1 MEEQKRSTSP
11 EQKIREVAERIIRL
25 REDLGLSAAE
35 MAEQTGFDIAEYKA
49 LESGQKDFTF
59 NFLYK
64 CAAVLHVD
72 INDLLEGSSP
82 ELSGYT
88 VTRKG
93 EGVQIVRREGF
104 AYNQLAAKFKN
115 KTMEPFHV
123 VIPYSEEA
131 LSKPLHLGSHA
142 GQEMDI
148 VIKGTLRMIVGTHTE
163 ILHEGDCIY
172 YDSSMPHDEIALGGE
187 DCEIYAFVMAPH
199 GSTTLPE
206 YTERVQEHHSTNVD
220 KAGLMHPV
228 AEKFVSC
235 ETDAVGVLSGV
246 HFKDADKFNFAFDI
260 VDAMAEKCPDKTAM
274 IYVDVN
280 HNERRF
286 TFRDIKRYSCQT
298 ANYFRSLGIKK
309 GDRVMLVLKR
319 HYQFWFSII
328 ALHRIG
334 ALVIPASNMLK
345 KHDFEYRFN
354 SAEVSAIV
362 ATADGEVADEVDL
375 ACAACPSLKTKVLVN
390 GQREGWHDFNA
401 ELPAYSTH
409 FERTAD
415 TPCGTDPMLIFFS
428 SGTSGNPK
436 LVLHSYQYPMG
447 HYVTARYWQNA
458 DPNGL
463 HFTIS
468 DTGWGKA
475 LWGKLYGQWMCES
488 AVFVYDFD
496 RFHADDILPMFKKY
510 HVTSFCAP
518 PTMYRFFIKEDL
530 SKYDLS
536 SLKYACIAGEA
547 LNPEVFHQF
556 YRATGIKLMEGFGQ
570 TETTLTIGNFVG
582 MEPKPGSMGRPNPQY
597 EVAILMPDGTPAGV
611 GETGEICVRLKDKPV
626 PGLALC
632 YFRDEETTAETWRD
646 GWYHTGDTAWMDEDG
661 YFWYVGRV
669 DDVIKS
675 SGYRIGPFEIESVIM
690 ELPYVLECAVTG
702 VPDPVRGQVVK
713 ATIVLTKGTVGSD
726 ALVREIQDY
735 VKKATAPYKYPRVI
749 EFRDSLPKTVGSG
762 KIRRNELRKQDA
774 EKYAQQAES

>member
-1 MEEQKRSTSP
+1 MSKQTQGMNAEARIK
-11 EQKIREVAERIIRL
+11 EVAERIMRL
-25 REDLGLSAAE
+25 REDLGISVEE
-35 MAEQTGFDIAEYKA
+35 MASHTDYSVNDYKKFEA
-49 LESGQKDFTF
+49 GEKDFSFTF
-59 NFLYK
+59 IYK
-64 CAAVLHVD
+64 CANVFHVE
-72 INDLLEGSSP
+72 ISELMEGSSP
-82 ELSGYT
+82 ELKGYT

-93 EGVQIVRREGF
+93 EGVPIVRREGF
-104 AYNQLAAKFKN
+104 AYNRLAAKFKN
-115 KTMEPFHV
+115 KTVEPFHV
-123 VIPYSEEA
+123 VVPYSEEA
-131 LSKPLHLGSHA
+131 LSKPLHLASHA

-148 VIKGTLRMIVGTHTE
+148 VIKGTLRMIVGSHTE

-172 YDSSMPHDEIALGGE
+172 YDSSIPHDEVALGGE

-199 GSTTLPE
+199 GGVSE
-206 YTERVQEHHSTNVD
+206 YQETVLEHHATNVD
-220 KAGLMHPV
+220 KAGLLHPV
-228 AEKFVSC
+228 AEKFVTC
-235 ETDAVGVLSGV
+235 ETNEAGVLSGV
-246 HFKDADKFNFAFDI
+246 HFEHQGEFNFAYDI
-260 VDAMAEKCPDKTAM
+260 VDEMAAKCPDKTAM
-274 IYVDVN
+274 IYVDRD
-280 HNERRF
+280 HHERRF
-286 TFRDIKRYSCQT
+286 TFKDIKKYSCQT
-298 ANYFRSLGIKK
+298 ANYFKSLGIKK

-362 ATADGEVADEVDL
+362 CTADGDVANEVDL
-375 ACAACPSLKTKVLVN
+375 ACAASPSLKTKVLVN
-390 GQREGWHDFNA
+390 GQREGWRDFNE

-409 FERTAD
+409 FERTTE

-436 LVLHSYQYPMG
+436 LVLHSYQYPLG

-496 RFHADDILPMFKKY
+496 RFHAEDILPMFKKY

-530 SKYDLS
+530 GRYDLS

-570 TETTLTIGNFVG
+570 TETTLTIANVVG
-582 MEPKPGSMGRPNPQY
+582 MEPKPGSMGRSNPQY
-597 EVAILMPDGTPAGV
+597 DVQVLLPDGTPAGV
-611 GETGEICVRLKDKPV
+611 GETGEICVKLKEEGV

-632 YFRDEETTAETWRD
+632 YYGDEETTAETWRD
-646 GWYHTGDTAWMDEDG
+646 GYYHTGDTAWVDEDG

-675 SGYRIGPFEIESVIM
+675 SGYRIGPFEIESVLM

-702 VPDPVRGQVVK
+702 VPDETRGQVVK
-713 ATIVLTKGTVGSD
+713 ATIVLTKGTAPSEQ
-726 ALVREIQDY
+726 LVKDIQEY
-735 VKKATAPYKYPRVI
+735 VKKGTAPYKYPRVV
-749 EFRDSLPKTVGSG
+749 EFVEELPKTVGSG
-762 KIRRNELRKQDA
+762 KIRRAAIREMDKAKYQKQ
-774 EKYAQQAES
+774 

>member
-1 MEEQKRSTSP
+1 MNNQDKLQKAET
-11 EQKIREVAERIIRL
+11 KIKEVAERIARL
-25 REDLGLSAAE
+25 REDLGISVEE
-35 MAEQTGFDIAEYKA
+35 MAASTDYSVDDYKA
-49 LESGQKDFTF
+49 FEAGDKDFSFTF
-59 NFLYK
+59 IYK
-64 CAAVLHVD
+64 CANVFHVE
-72 INDLLEGSSP
+72 IADLMEGSSP
-82 ELSGYT
+82 ELKGYT

-93 EGVQIVRREGF
+93 EGDPIVRREGF
-104 AYNQLAAKFKN
+104 VYNRLAAKFKN
-115 KTMEPFHV
+115 KTVEPFHV

-131 LSKPLHLGSHA
+131 LSRPLHLASHA

-148 VIKGTLRMIVGTHTE
+148 VVKGTLRHIIGSHSE

-172 YDSSMPHDEIALGGE
+172 YDSSIPHDEVALGGE
-187 DCEIYAFVMAPH
+187 DCEIYAFVIAPH
-199 GSTTLPE
+199 GNGFSE
-206 YTERVQEHHSTNVD
+206 YKEHIVEHHSTNVD

-228 AEKFVSC
+228 AEKFVVC
-235 ETDAVGVLSGV
+235 ETNEEGILSGV
-246 HFKDADKFNFAFDI
+246 NFREQDKFNFAFDI

-280 HNERRF
+280 KNERRF
-286 TFRDIKRYSCQT
+286 TFKDIKRYSCQT
-298 ANYFRSLGIKK
+298 ANYFKSLGIKR

-319 HYQFWFSII
+319 HYQFWFSIL

-354 SAEVSAIV
+354 SADVSAIV
-362 ATADGEVADEVDL
+362 CTADGDVANEVDL
-375 ACAACPSLKTKVLVN
+375 AAANCPSLKTKVMVN

-409 FERTAD
+409 YERSED
-415 TPCGTDPMLIFFS
+415 SPCGTDPMLIFFS

-436 LVLHSYQYPMG
+436 LVLHSYQYPLG

-475 LWGKLYGQWMCES
+475 LWGKLYGQWMCEA

-496 RFHADDILPMFKKY
+496 RFSADDILPMFKKY
-510 HVTSFCAP
+510 SITSFCAP

-536 SLKYACIAGEA
+536 SLKYVCIAGEA
-547 LNPEVFHQF
+547 LNPEVFYQF
-556 YRATGIKLMEGFGQ
+556 QRATGIKLMEGFGQ
-570 TETTLTIGNFVG
+570 TETTLTIANVVG

-597 EVAILMPDGTPAGV
+597 DVQVLLPDGTPAAV
-611 GETGEICVRLKDKPV
+611 GETGEICIKLKEEGI

-632 YFRDEETTAETWRD
+632 YYGDEETTAETWRD
-646 GWYHTGDTAWMDEDG
+646 GFYHTGDTAWVDEDG
-661 YFWYVGRV
+661 YYWYVGRV

-675 SGYRIGPFEIESVIM
+675 SGYRIGPFEIESVLM

-702 VPDPVRGQVVK
+702 VPDPIRGQVVK
-713 ATIVLTKGTVGSD
+713 ATIVLTKGTVPSD
-726 ALVREIQDY
+726 ELVKEIQEY
-735 VKKATAPYKYPRVI
+735 VKKGTAPYKYPRVV
-749 EFRDSLPKTVGSG
+749 EFIDELPKTVGSG
-762 KIRRNELRKQDA
+762 KIRRAAIREMDKA
-774 EKYAQQAES
+774 KYTN

>member
-1 MEEQKRSTSP
+1 MNDQEKLQKA
-11 EQKIREVAERIIRL
+11 ELKIKEVAERIARL
-25 REDLGLSAAE
+25 REDLGISVEE
-35 MAEQTGFDIAEYKA
+35 MAANTDYSVEDYKA
-49 LESGQKDFTF
+49 FEAGEKDFSFTF
-59 NFLYK
+59 IYK
-64 CAAVLHVD
+64 CANAFHVE
-72 INDLLEGSSP
+72 IADLMEGSSP
-82 ELSGYT
+82 ELKGYT

-93 EGVQIVRREGF
+93 EGDPIVRREGF
-104 AYNQLAAKFKN
+104 VYNRLAAKFKN
-115 KTMEPFHV
+115 KTVEPFHV

-131 LSKPLHLGSHA
+131 LSKPLHLASHA

-148 VIKGTLRMIVGTHTE
+148 VLKGTLRMIVGSHTE

-187 DCEIYAFVMAPH
+187 DCEIYAFVMAPR
-199 GSTTLPE
+199 GTTGFSE
-206 YTERVQEHHSTNVD
+206 YHEHVAEHHTTNVD
-220 KAGLMHPV
+220 KAGLLHPV
-228 AEKFVSC
+228 AERFVVC
-235 ETDAVGVLSGV
+235 ETNEEGILSAV
-246 HFKDADKFNFAFDI
+246 HFREKDRFNFAFDI

-280 HNERRF
+280 KKERRF
-286 TFRDIKRYSCQT
+286 TFKDIKRYSCQT
-298 ANYFRSLGIKK
+298 ANYFKSLGIKR

-362 ATADGEVADEVDL
+362 CTADGDVANEVDL
-375 ACAACPSLKTKVLVN
+375 AQANCPSLKTKVMVN

-409 FERTAD
+409 YDRRED
-415 TPCGTDPMLIFFS
+415 SPCGTDPMLIFFS

-436 LVLHSYQYPMG
+436 LVLHSYQYPLG

-510 HVTSFCAP
+510 HITSFCAP

-530 SKYDLS
+530 GRYDLS

-547 LNPEVFHQF
+547 LNPEVFYQF
-556 YRATGIKLMEGFGQ
+556 QRATGIKLMEGFGQ
-570 TETTLTIGNFVG
+570 TETTLSIANVVG

-597 EVAILMPDGTPAGV
+597 DVQVLLPDGTPAAV
-611 GETGEICVRLKDKPV
+611 GETGEICIYGDGVSNGYTGDH
-626 PGLALC
+626 
-632 YFRDEETTAETWRD
+632 DEENKAFVSLSD
-646 GWYHTGDTAWMDEDG
+646 GSRMYRSGDLGYILPDDNIAFLHRKDTQVMIYGKRVEVMEVESKLYQCSGVEQAIVRPFTDEEGHSYMIAYIVPSRTDLKVSQVRRELSENLTSFMIPEFIVKMPQIPLNSNG
-661 YFWYVGRV
+661 KPDMTRMPVVMKEGQAYE
-669 DDVIKS
+669 
-675 SGYRIGPFEIESVIM
+675 RIG
-690 ELPYVLECAVTG
+690 
-702 VPDPVRGQVVK
+702 
-713 ATIVLTKGTVGSD
+713 
-726 ALVREIQDY
+726 
-735 VKKATAPYKYPRVI
+735 
-749 EFRDSLPKTVGSG
+749 
-762 KIRRNELRKQDA
+762 
-774 EKYAQQAES
+774 

>member
-1 MEEQKRSTSP
+1 MSEQTKQPNAESRI
-11 EQKIREVAERIIRL
+11 KEVAERIMRL
-25 REDLGLSAAE
+25 REDLGISVEE
-35 MAEQTGFDIAEYKA
+35 MAANTDYSVEDYKKFEA
-49 LESGQKDFTF
+49 GEKDFSFTF
-59 NFLYK
+59 IYK
-64 CAAVLHVD
+64 CANVFHVE
-72 INDLLEGSSP
+72 IADLMEGSSP

-93 EGVQIVRREGF
+93 EGVPIVRREGF
-104 AYNQLAAKFKN
+104 VYNRLAAKFKN
-115 KTMEPFHV
+115 KTVEPFHV

-131 LSKPLHLGSHA
+131 LSKPLHLASHA

-148 VIKGTLRMIVGTHTE
+148 VLKGTVRMTVGSHTE

-172 YDSSMPHDEIALGGE
+172 YDSSMPHDEVALGGE

-199 GSTTLPE
+199 GTAGLSE
-206 YTERVQEHHSTNVD
+206 YHEHVAEYHATNVD

-228 AEKFVSC
+228 AEKFVNC
-235 ETDAVGVLSGV
+235 ETNEEGVLSAV
-246 HFKDADKFNFAFDI
+246 HFEHQDEFNFAYDI

-274 IYVDVN
+274 IYVDRD
-280 HNERRF
+280 HKERRF
-286 TFRDIKRYSCQT
+286 TFKDIKKFSCQT
-298 ANYFRSLGIKK
+298 ANYFKSLGIKK

-362 ATADGEVADEVDL
+362 CTADGDVANEVDL
-375 ACAACPSLKTKVLVN
+375 AQANCPSLKTKVLVN

-409 FERTAD
+409 FERTPE
-415 TPCGTDPMLIFFS
+415 TPCGKDPMLIFFS

-436 LVLHSYQYPMG
+436 LVLHSYQYPLG

-530 SKYDLS
+530 ARYDLS

-547 LNPEVFHQF
+547 LNPEVFYQF
-556 YRATGIKLMEGFGQ
+556 QRATGIKLMEGFGQ
-570 TETTLTIGNFVG
+570 TETTLSIANVVG
-582 MEPKPGSMGRPNPQY
+582 MEPKPGSMGKPNPQY
-597 EVAILMPDGTPAGV
+597 DVQVLLPDGTPAGV
-611 GETGEICVRLKDKPV
+611 GETGEICIRLKAEGV

-632 YFRDEETTAETWRD
+632 YYGDEETTAETWRD
-646 GWYHTGDTAWMDEDG
+646 GYYHTGDTAWVDEDG

-675 SGYRIGPFEIESVIM
+675 SGYRIGPFEIESVLM

-702 VPDPVRGQVVK
+702 VPDEIRGQVVK
-713 ATIVLTKGTVGSD
+713 ATIVLTKGTTPSD
-726 ALVREIQDY
+726 ELVREIQEY
-735 VKKATAPYKYPRVI
+735 VKKGTAPYKYPRVV
-749 EFRDSLPKTVGSG
+749 EFVEELPKTVGSG
-762 KIRRNELRKQDA
+762 KIRRAANREMDLA
-774 EKYAQQAES
+774 KYAK

>member
-1 MEEQKRSTSP
+1 MSKQTQGMNAEARIK
-11 EQKIREVAERIIRL
+11 EVAERIMRL
-25 REDLGLSAAE
+25 REDLGISVEE
-35 MAEQTGFDIAEYKA
+35 MASHTDYSVNDYKKFEA
-49 LESGQKDFTF
+49 GEKDFSFTF
-59 NFLYK
+59 IYK
-64 CAAVLHVD
+64 CANVFHVE
-72 INDLLEGSSP
+72 ISELMEGSSP
-82 ELSGYT
+82 ELKGYT

-93 EGVQIVRREGF
+93 EGVPIVRREGF
-104 AYNQLAAKFKN
+104 AYNRLAAKFKN
-115 KTMEPFHV
+115 KTVEPFHV
-123 VIPYSEEA
+123 VVPYSEEA
-131 LSKPLHLGSHA
+131 LSKPLHLASHA

-148 VIKGTLRMIVGTHTE
+148 VIKGTLRMIVGSHTE

-172 YDSSMPHDEIALGGE
+172 YDSSIPHDEVALGGE

-199 GSTTLPE
+199 GGVSE
-206 YTERVQEHHSTNVD
+206 YQETVLEHHATNVD
-220 KAGLMHPV
+220 KAGLLHPV
-228 AEKFVSC
+228 AEKFVTC
-235 ETDAVGVLSGV
+235 ETNEAGVLSGV
-246 HFKDADKFNFAFDI
+246 HFEHQGEFNFAYDI
-260 VDAMAEKCPDKTAM
+260 VDEMAAKCPDKTAM
-274 IYVDVN
+274 IYVDRD
-280 HNERRF
+280 HHERRF
-286 TFRDIKRYSCQT
+286 TFKDIKKYSCQT
-298 ANYFRSLGIKK
+298 ANYFKSLGIKK

-362 ATADGEVADEVDL
+362 CTADGDVANEVDL
-375 ACAACPSLKTKVLVN
+375 ACAASPSLKTKVLVN
-390 GQREGWHDFNA
+390 GQREGWRDFNE

-409 FERTAD
+409 FERTTE

-436 LVLHSYQYPMG
+436 LVLHSYQYPLG

-496 RFHADDILPMFKKY
+496 RFHAEDILPMFKKY

-530 SKYDLS
+530 GRYDLS

-556 YRATGIKLMEGFGQ
+556 YRATDIKLMEGFGQ
-570 TETTLTIGNFVG
+570 TETTLTIANVVG
-582 MEPKPGSMGRPNPQY
+582 MEPKPGSMGRSNPQY
-597 EVAILMPDGTPAGV
+597 DVQVLLPDGTPAGV
-611 GETGEICVRLKDKPV
+611 GETGEICVKLKEEGV

-632 YFRDEETTAETWRD
+632 YYGDEETTAETWRD
-646 GWYHTGDTAWMDEDG
+646 GYYHTGDTAWVDEDG

-675 SGYRIGPFEIESVIM
+675 SGYRIGPFEIESVLM

-702 VPDPVRGQVVK
+702 VPDETRGQVVK
-713 ATIVLTKGTVGSD
+713 ATIVLTKGTAPSEQ
-726 ALVREIQDY
+726 LVKDIQEY
-735 VKKATAPYKYPRVI
+735 VKKGTAPYKYPRVV
-749 EFRDSLPKTVGSG
+749 EFVEELPKTVGSG
-762 KIRRNELRKQDA
+762 KIRRAAIREMDKAKYQKQ
-774 EKYAQQAES
+774 